1 MGKSDYIYIVK
12 DVSTSLD
19 MTGWK
24 LDMTGWK
31 LDMTKTIQLT
41 IFMKQ
46 IRISAILACIAG
58 MIAFA
63 GCKSMSPQ
71 DRLTVNDRKIN
82 KIIAQMTLE
91 EKVEMLHSKTNMS
104 SEGVPRLGI
113 QDIKYTDGPFGIRE
127 ENGDGFRSLGWT
139 LDSATYFPTGSAL
152 AATWSKEMAYKNGWA
167 MGKEGRLRGKDII
180 LGPAINIQRLP
191 VGGRTYEYLSED
203 PVLAARLSVEYT
215 LGSQDAG
222 TAVCLKHYALNNQE
236 TNRGSV
242 NVIADERTMREIYLK
257 PFEAAVKEGGA
268 MCIMPAYNKVNG
280 YYCSEN
286 AHLNNE
292 ILRDEWG
299 FKGMTVSDWGGTHST
314 MGAALGGLCVQM
326 TGDNYFGQALI
337 DSVRNGALDEAV
349 VDAKVREILR
359 LRFAIEPVPED
370 VANTVM
376 TSQPETQK
384 IAYEIAQKSIVLL
397 KNEAGNL
404 PVAKDVKKIAV
415 IGQNAVLT
423 TAAGGIGAGVK
434 TLYEI
439 SPLEGISKRAAEA
452 GIEVTYAPG
461 YKNYQMRMAWGR
473 PGAGGPVD
481 PLIANSPDE
490 PADPALLA
498 EAVALAKDADMV
510 IFFGGTNKSIETEG
524 SDRKNIDLPCGQ
536 NDVIKALYEANPNV
550 ATVLISGGPTDLR
563 ALEPYSPAIVQGWWN
578 GLEGGTALAEV
589 LFGDIAPS
597 GKLPF
602 TFPLKLEDSPAY
614 AMGNFPGNN
623 TGEDLFTLMYRLDAT
638 GYTRE
643 QIMEYIANLPEPV
656 SEYTEGIFVGYRW
669 FETKE
674 VPVMYAFGHGLSY
687 VDFEYGPLTCRQKKD
702 KFVVTFDVKNL
713 GTMEADEVTQLY
725 VKRLDSKV
733 ERPLKELEAFD
744 RVTLKGGETKK
755 VTLEFPISELAH
767 WDNGTNG
774 WVLEPGKLEI
784 LVGSASDDIRQ
795 SITTEI

>member
-1 MGKSDYIYIVK
+1 
-12 DVSTSLD
+12 
-19 MTGWK
+19 
-24 LDMTGWK
+24 
-31 LDMTKTIQLT
+31 
-41 IFMKQ
+41 MK
-46 IRISAILACIAG
+46 RILLIAALAVA
-58 MIAFA
+58 AA
-63 GCKSMSPQ
+63 GCCQKAMSPQ
-71 DRLTVNDRKIN
+71 DRLTVNDKKIN
-82 KIIAQMTLE
+82 EIIAQMTLE

-215 LGSQDAG
+215 KGSQDAG

-337 DSVRNGALDEAV
+337 DSVRNGALEEAV

-359 LRFAIEPVPED
+359 LRFAIEPVPEN
-370 VANTVM
+370 VANTIM

-404 PVAKDVKKIAV
+404 PIAKDVKKIAV

-439 SPLEGISKRAAEA
+439 SPLEGIQKRAAEA
-452 GIEVTYAPG
+452 GVEVVYAPG
-461 YKNYQMRMAWGR
+461 YKNYVMRMAWGR
-473 PGAGGPVD
+473 PAPLGP
-481 PLIANSPDE
+481 LEALSPAE

-498 EAVALAKDADMV
+498 EAVELAKDADMV

-536 NDVIKALYEANPNV
+536 EDVIKALYEANPNV

-563 ALEPYSPAIVQGWWN
+563 VLNQYSPAIVQGWWN

-602 TFPLKLEDSPAY
+602 TFPAKLEDSPAY
-614 AMGNFPGNN
+614 ATGSFPGNN

-643 QIMEYIANLPEPV
+643 QIQEYIANLPDPV
-656 SEYTEGIFVGYRW
+656 SEYKEGIFVGYRW

-687 VDFEYGPLTCRQKKD
+687 VDFEYGALTCKKS
-702 KFVVTFDVKNL
+702 KNNIKVSFTVKNL
-713 GTMEADEVTQLY
+713 GDMEADEVAQLY
-725 VKRLDSKV
+725 VKRIDSQV

-744 RVTLKGGETKK
+744 RVTLKAGETKTM
-755 VTLEFPISELAH
+755 TLEFPVSELAH
-767 WDNGTNG
+767 WDNETNQ
-774 WVLEPGKLEI
+774 WVLEHGKIEI

-795 SITTEI
+795 TIQTEI

>member
-1 MGKSDYIYIVK
+1 
-12 DVSTSLD
+12 
-19 MTGWK
+19 
-24 LDMTGWK
+24 
-31 LDMTKTIQLT
+31 
-41 IFMKQ
+41 MKKYLY
-46 IRISAILACIAG
+46 SAALLILA
-58 MIAFA
+58 A
-63 GCKSMSPQ
+63 GCASLSPQ
-71 DRLTVNDRKIN
+71 DRLTVNDKKIN

-203 PVLAARLSVEYT
+203 PVLNARLSVEYT
-215 LGSQDAG
+215 KGSQDAG

-236 TNRGSV
+236 TDRGSV

-257 PFEAAVKEGGA
+257 PFEAAIKEGGA
-268 MCIMPAYNKVNG
+268 MCVMPAYNKVNG
-280 YYCSEN
+280 FYCSEN

-370 VANTVM
+370 VANTIM

-404 PVAKDVKKIAV
+404 PIAKDVKKIAV

-439 SPLEGISKRAAEA
+439 TPSRR
-452 GIEVTYAPG
+452 Y
-461 YKNYQMRMAWGR
+461 
-473 PGAGGPVD
+473 
-481 PLIANSPDE
+481 
-490 PADPALLA
+490 
-498 EAVALAKDADMV
+498 
-510 IFFGGTNKSIETEG
+510 
-524 SDRKNIDLPCGQ
+524 
-536 NDVIKALYEANPNV
+536 
-550 ATVLISGGPTDLR
+550 
-563 ALEPYSPAIVQGWWN
+563 
-578 GLEGGTALAEV
+578 
-589 LFGDIAPS
+589 S
-597 GKLPF
+597 GK
-602 TFPLKLEDSPAY
+602 S
-614 AMGNFPGNN
+614 
-623 TGEDLFTLMYRLDAT
+623 
-638 GYTRE
+638 
-643 QIMEYIANLPEPV
+643 
-656 SEYTEGIFVGYRW
+656 
-669 FETKE
+669 
-674 VPVMYAFGHGLSY
+674 
-687 VDFEYGPLTCRQKKD
+687 
-702 KFVVTFDVKNL
+702 
-713 GTMEADEVTQLY
+713 
-725 VKRLDSKV
+725 
-733 ERPLKELEAFD
+733 
-744 RVTLKGGETKK
+744 
-755 VTLEFPISELAH
+755 
-767 WDNGTNG
+767 
-774 WVLEPGKLEI
+774 
-784 LVGSASDDIRQ
+784 
-795 SITTEI
+795 

>member
-1 MGKSDYIYIVK
+1 MKH
-12 DVSTSLD
+12 SL
-19 MTGWK
+19 
-24 LDMTGWK
+24 
-31 LDMTKTIQLT
+31 
-41 IFMKQ
+41 
-46 IRISAILACIAG
+46 IRITLSAIIMAIIAV
-58 MIAFA
+58 
-63 GCKSMSPQ
+63 GCNNAMSLQ
-71 DRLTVNDRKIN
+71 DRLTVNDDKIN
-82 KIIAQMTLE
+82 EIISQMTLE

-127 ENGDGFRSLGWT
+127 ENGDGFRPLGWK

-152 AATWSKEMAYKNGWA
+152 AATWSTELARKNGWA

-215 LGSQDAG
+215 LGSQEAG

-268 MCIMPAYNKVNG
+268 MCVMPAYNKVNG

-286 AHLNNE
+286 AHLNND
-292 ILRDEWG
+292 ILRGEWG

-337 DSVRNGALDEAV
+337 DSVRNGALPESI
-349 VDAKVREILR
+349 VDDKVREILR

-376 TSQPETQK
+376 TSQPETQR

-397 KNEAGNL
+397 KNETGSL
-404 PVAKDVKKIAV
+404 PIAKDVRKIAI
-415 IGQNAVLT
+415 IGQNAVLS

-452 GIEVTYAPG
+452 GMEVTYAPG
-461 YKNYQMRMAWGR
+461 YRSYKMRWG
-473 PGAGGPVD
+473 AQGPLG
-481 PLIANSPDE
+481 PLEAAS
-490 PADPALLA
+490 PADPADPQLLA

-524 SDRKNIDLPCGQ
+524 SDRKNIDLPHGQ
-536 NDVIKALYEANPNV
+536 NEIVKALHEVNPNV
-550 ATVLISGGPTDLR
+550 VTVIISGGPTDLR
-563 ALEPYSPAIVQGWWN
+563 AIDPYSLAIVQGWWN
-578 GLEGGTALAEV
+578 GMEGGTALAEV

-614 AMGNFPGNN
+614 ATGSFPGNRA
-623 TGEDLFTLMYRLDAT
+623 GEDLFTLRYRLDAT

-643 QIMEYIANLPEPV
+643 QIEEYIANLPDPV
-656 SEYTEGIFVGYRW
+656 SEYKEGILVGYRW
-669 FETKE
+669 YDTKD

-687 VDFEYGPLTCRQKKD
+687 VDFEYGPLACRQKKD
-702 KFVVTFDVKNL
+702 KFMVTFNLKNA
-713 GTMEADEVTQLY
+713 GDMEADEVVQLY
-725 VKRLDSKV
+725 VRRKDSKV

-744 RVTLKGGETKK
+744 RIALKAGETKK
-755 VTLEFPISELAH
+755 VTLEFQASELAH
-767 WDNGTNG
+767 WDTDTND
-774 WVLEPGKLEI
+774 WVLEPGKIEI

-795 SITTEI
+795 TIETEIRL

>member
-1 MGKSDYIYIVK
+1 MKKYLY
-12 DVSTSLD
+12 STAL
-19 MTGWK
+19 
-24 LDMTGWK
+24 L
-31 LDMTKTIQLT
+31 
-41 IFMKQ
+41 
-46 IRISAILACIAG
+46 ILA
-58 MIAFA
+58 A
-63 GCKSMSPQ
+63 GCASLSPQ
-71 DRLTVNDRKIN
+71 DRLTVNDKKIN

-127 ENGDGFRSLGWT
+127 ENGEGFRSLGWT

-203 PVLAARLSVEYT
+203 PVLSARLSVEYT
-215 LGSQDAG
+215 KGSQDAG

-236 TNRGSV
+236 TDRGSV

-257 PFEAAVKEGGA
+257 PFEAAIKEGGA
-268 MCIMPAYNKVNG
+268 MCVMPAYNKVNG
-280 YYCSEN
+280 FYCSEN

-359 LRFAIEPVPED
+359 LRFAIDPVPED
-370 VANTVM
+370 VANTIM

-404 PVAKDVKKIAV
+404 PIAKDVKKIAV

-439 SPLEGISKRAAEA
+439 SPLEGIQARAEKA
-452 GIEVTYAPG
+452 GVEVVYAPG
-461 YKNYQMRMAWGR
+461 YKNYQMRMGWGR
-473 PGAGGPVD
+473 PSAGPVN
-481 PLIANSPDE
+481 PLVANSTDE

-536 NDVIKALYEANPNV
+536 NEVIKALYEANPNV

-563 ALEPYSPAIVQGWWN
+563 YLEPYSPAIVQGWWN

-614 AMGNFPGNN
+614 ATGSFPGEGS
-623 TGEDLFTLMYRLDAT
+623 GEDLFTLVYRLDAT

-643 QIMEYIANLPEPV
+643 QIQEYIASLPDPV
-656 SEYTEGIFVGYRW
+656 SEYREGILVGYRW
-669 FETKE
+669 YDTKD

-687 VDFEYGPLTCRQKKD
+687 VEFEYGPLTCKQKKD
-702 KFVVTFDVKNL
+702 KIQVSFDLKNL
-713 GTMEADEVTQLY
+713 GDMEADEVAQLY

-733 ERPLKELEAFD
+733 ERAEKELEAFE
-744 RVTLKGGETKK
+744 RVALKAGETKN
-755 VTLEFPISELAH
+755 VTLEFPLSELAH
-767 WDNGTNG
+767 WDNETNG
-774 WVLEPGKLEI
+774 WVLEPGKIEI
-784 LVGSASDDIRQ
+784 LVGSASNDIRQ
-795 SITTEI
+795 SIQTEI

>member
-1 MGKSDYIYIVK
+1 MK
-12 DVSTSLD
+12 
-19 MTGWK
+19 K
-24 LDMTGWK
+24 L
-31 LDMTKTIQLT
+31 IQFAT
-41 IFMKQ
+41 
-46 IRISAILACIAG
+46 LAVIAAG
-58 MIAFA
+58 FA
-63 GCKSMSPQ
+63 SCAMSPQ
-71 DRLTVNDRKIN
+71 DKLTVNDKKIN
-82 KIIAQMTLE
+82 EIIAQMTLE

-167 MGKEGRLRGKDII
+167 MGREGRLRGKDII

-242 NVIADERTMREIYLK
+242 DVIADERTMREIYLK

-268 MCIMPAYNKVNG
+268 MCVMPAYNKVNG
-280 YYCSEN
+280 FYCSEN

-326 TGDNYFGQALI
+326 TGDTYFGQALI
-337 DSVRNGALDEAV
+337 DSVRNGALSEDV

-370 VANTVM
+370 VANTIM

-397 KNEAGNL
+397 KNEGNL
-404 PVAKDVKKIAV
+404 PIAKDVKKIAV

-439 SPLEGISKRAAEA
+439 SPLEGIQARAAEA
-452 GIEVTYAPG
+452 GVEVVYAPG
-461 YKNYQMRMAWGR
+461 YKNYQMRMGWGR
-473 PGAGGPVD
+473 RGPAAPVD
-481 PLIANSPDE
+481 PLVATSTDE

-498 EAVALAKDADMV
+498 EAVALAKEADMV

-524 SDRKNIDLPCGQ
+524 SDRKNIDLPNGQ
-536 NDVIKALYEANPNV
+536 NEVIKALYEANPNV

-563 ALEPYSPAIVQGWWN
+563 FLEPYSPAIVQGWWN

-602 TFPLKLEDSPAY
+602 TFPKKLEDSPAY
-614 AMGNFPGNN
+614 ALGVFPGKSA
-623 TGEDLFTLMYRLDAT
+623 GEDLFTLRYRLDAT
-638 GYTRE
+638 GYTPE
-643 QIMEYIANLPEPV
+643 QIREYIANLPKPV
-656 SEYTEGIFVGYRW
+656 SEYKEGIFVGYRW
-669 FETKE
+669 FEKKE

-687 VDFEYGPLTCRQKKD
+687 VDFEYGDLKVKKSR
-702 KFVVTFDVKNL
+702 KSVKVSFDVKNL
-713 GTMEADEVTQLY
+713 GNMEADEVAQLY
-725 VKRLDSKV
+725 VKRIGSAV
-733 ERPLKELEAFD
+733 ERPVKELEAFD
-744 RVTLKGGETKK
+744 RVTLKAGETKTM
-755 VTLEFPISELAH
+755 TLEFPIEELAH
-767 WDNGTNG
+767 WDNETNQ
-774 WVLEPGKLEI
+774 WVLEHGKIEI
-784 LVGSASDDIRQ
+784 LVGSSSDDIRQ
-795 SITTEI
+795 TAQTEI

>member
-1 MGKSDYIYIVK
+1 MNKYLY
-12 DVSTSLD
+12 
-19 MTGWK
+19 
-24 LDMTGWK
+24 
-31 LDMTKTIQLT
+31 
-41 IFMKQ
+41 
-46 IRISAILACIAG
+46 SAALLILA
-58 MIAFA
+58 A
-63 GCKSMSPQ
+63 GCASLSPQ
-71 DRLTVNDRKIN
+71 DRLTVNDKKIN

-203 PVLAARLSVEYT
+203 PVLSARLSVEYT
-215 LGSQDAG
+215 KGSQDAG

-236 TNRGSV
+236 TDRGSV
-242 NVIADERTMREIYLK
+242 DVIADERTMREIYLK
-257 PFEAAVKEGGA
+257 PFEAAIKEGGA
-268 MCIMPAYNKVNG
+268 MCVMPAYNKVNG
-280 YYCSEN
+280 FYCSEN

-359 LRFAIEPVPED
+359 LRFAIDPVPED
-370 VANTVM
+370 VANTIM

-404 PVAKDVKKIAV
+404 PIAKDVKKIAV

-439 SPLEGISKRAAEA
+439 SPLEGIQARAEKA
-452 GIEVTYAPG
+452 GVEVVYAPG
-461 YKNYQMRMAWGR
+461 YKNYQMRMGWGR
-473 PGAGGPVD
+473 PSAGPVN
-481 PLIANSPDE
+481 PLVANSIDE

-536 NDVIKALYEANPNV
+536 NEVIKALYEANPNV

-563 ALEPYSPAIVQGWWN
+563 YLEPYSPAIVQGWWN

-614 AMGNFPGNN
+614 ATGSFPGEGS
-623 TGEDLFTLMYRLDAT
+623 GEDLFTLMYRLDAT

-643 QIMEYIANLPEPV
+643 QIQEYIASLPDPV
-656 SEYTEGIFVGYRW
+656 SEYREGILVGYRW
-669 FETKE
+669 YDTKD

-687 VDFEYGPLTCRQKKD
+687 VEFEYGPLTCKQKKD
-702 KFVVTFDVKNL
+702 KIQVSFDLKNL
-713 GTMEADEVTQLY
+713 GDMEADEVAQLY

-733 ERPLKELEAFD
+733 ERAEKELEAFE
-744 RVTLKGGETKK
+744 RVALKAGETKN
-755 VTLEFPISELAH
+755 VTLEFPLSELAH
-767 WDNGTNG
+767 WDNETNG
-774 WVLEPGKLEI
+774 WVLEPGKIEI
-784 LVGSASDDIRQ
+784 LVGSASNDIRQ
-795 SITTEI
+795 SIYTEI

>member
-1 MGKSDYIYIVK
+1 
-12 DVSTSLD
+12 
-19 MTGWK
+19 
-24 LDMTGWK
+24 
-31 LDMTKTIQLT
+31 
-41 IFMKQ
+41 MKKYLY
-46 IRISAILACIAG
+46 SAALLILA
-58 MIAFA
+58 A
-63 GCKSMSPQ
+63 GCASLSPQ
-71 DRLTVNDRKIN
+71 DRLTVNDKKIN

-203 PVLAARLSVEYT
+203 PVLSARLSVEYT
-215 LGSQDAG
+215 KGSQDAG

-236 TNRGSV
+236 TDRGSV
-242 NVIADERTMREIYLK
+242 DVIADERTMREIYLK
-257 PFEAAVKEGGA
+257 PFEAAIKEGGA
-268 MCIMPAYNKVNG
+268 MCVMPAYNKVNG
-280 YYCSEN
+280 FYCSEN

-349 VDAKVREILR
+349 VDEKVREILR
-359 LRFAIEPVPED
+359 LRFAIDPVPED
-370 VANTVM
+370 VANTIM

-404 PVAKDVKKIAV
+404 PIAKDVKKIAV

-439 SPLEGISKRAAEA
+439 SPLEGIQARAEKA
-452 GIEVTYAPG
+452 GVEVVYAPG
-461 YKNYQMRMAWGR
+461 YKNYQMRMGWGR
-473 PGAGGPVD
+473 PSAGPVN
-481 PLIANSPDE
+481 PLVANSIDE

-536 NDVIKALYEANPNV
+536 NEVIKALYEANPNV

-563 ALEPYSPAIVQGWWN
+563 YLEPYSPAIVQGWWN

-614 AMGNFPGNN
+614 ATGSFPGEGS
-623 TGEDLFTLMYRLDAT
+623 GEDLFTLMYRLDAT
-638 GYTRE
+638 GYTRK
-643 QIMEYIANLPEPV
+643 QIQEYIASLPDPV
-656 SEYTEGIFVGYRW
+656 SEYREGILVGYRW
-669 FETKE
+669 YDTKD

-687 VDFEYGPLTCRQKKD
+687 VEFEYGTLTCKQKKD
-702 KFVVTFDVKNL
+702 KIQVSFDLKNL
-713 GTMEADEVTQLY
+713 GDMEADEVAQLY

-733 ERPLKELEAFD
+733 ERAEKELEAFE
-744 RVTLKGGETKK
+744 RVALKAGETKN
-755 VTLEFPISELAH
+755 VTLEFPLSELAH
-767 WDNGTNG
+767 WDN
-774 WVLEPGKLEI
+774 
-784 LVGSASDDIRQ
+784 
-795 SITTEI
+795 

>member
-1 MGKSDYIYIVK
+1 
-12 DVSTSLD
+12 
-19 MTGWK
+19 
-24 LDMTGWK
+24 
-31 LDMTKTIQLT
+31 
-41 IFMKQ
+41 MKKYLY
-46 IRISAILACIAG
+46 SAALLILA
-58 MIAFA
+58 A
-63 GCKSMSPQ
+63 GCASLSPQ
-71 DRLTVNDRKIN
+71 DRLTVNDKKIN

-203 PVLAARLSVEYT
+203 PVLSARLSVEYT
-215 LGSQDAG
+215 KGSQDAG

-236 TNRGSV
+236 TDRGSV
-242 NVIADERTMREIYLK
+242 DVIADERTMREIYLK

-268 MCIMPAYNKVNG
+268 MCVMPAYNKVNG
-280 YYCSEN
+280 FYCSEN

-359 LRFAIEPVPED
+359 LRFAIDPVPED
-370 VANTVM
+370 VANTIM

-404 PVAKDVKKIAV
+404 PIAKDVKKIAV

-439 SPLEGISKRAAEA
+439 SPLEGIQARAEKA
-452 GIEVTYAPG
+452 GVEVVYAPG
-461 YKNYQMRMAWGR
+461 YKNYQMRMGWGR
-473 PGAGGPVD
+473 PSAGPVN
-481 PLIANSPDE
+481 PLVANSIDE

-536 NDVIKALYEANPNV
+536 NEVIKALYEANPNV

-563 ALEPYSPAIVQGWWN
+563 YLEPYSPAIVQGWWN

-614 AMGNFPGNN
+614 ATGSFPGEGS
-623 TGEDLFTLMYRLDAT
+623 GEDLFTLMYRLDAT

-643 QIMEYIANLPEPV
+643 QIREYIASLPDPV
-656 SEYTEGIFVGYRW
+656 SEYREGILVGYRW
-669 FETKE
+669 YDTKD

-687 VDFEYGPLTCRQKKD
+687 VEFEYGALTCKQKKD
-702 KFVVTFDVKNL
+702 KIQVSFDLKNL
-713 GTMEADEVTQLY
+713 GDMEADEVAQLY

-733 ERPLKELEAFD
+733 ERAEKELEAFE
-744 RVTLKGGETKK
+744 RVALKAGETKN
-755 VTLEFPISELAH
+755 VTLEFPLSELAH
-767 WDNGTNG
+767 WDNETNG
-774 WVLEPGKLEI
+774 WVLEPGKIEI
-784 LVGSASDDIRQ
+784 LVGSASNDIRQ
-795 SITTEI
+795 SIQTEI

>member
-1 MGKSDYIYIVK
+1 
-12 DVSTSLD
+12 
-19 MTGWK
+19 
-24 LDMTGWK
+24 
-31 LDMTKTIQLT
+31 
-41 IFMKQ
+41 MKKYLY
-46 IRISAILACIAG
+46 SAALLILA
-58 MIAFA
+58 A
-63 GCKSMSPQ
+63 GCASLSPQ
-71 DRLTVNDRKIN
+71 DRLTVNDKKIN

-203 PVLAARLSVEYT
+203 PVLSARLSVEYT
-215 LGSQDAG
+215 KGSQDAG

-242 NVIADERTMREIYLK
+242 DVIADERTMREIYLK
-257 PFEAAVKEGGA
+257 PFEAAIKEGGA
-268 MCIMPAYNKVNG
+268 MCVMPAYNKVNG
-280 YYCSEN
+280 FYCSEN

-359 LRFAIEPVPED
+359 LRFAIDPVPED
-370 VANTVM
+370 VANTIM
-376 TSQPETQK
+376 TSQPETQR

-404 PVAKDVKKIAV
+404 PIAKDVKKIAV

-439 SPLEGISKRAAEA
+439 SPLEGIQARAEKA
-452 GIEVTYAPG
+452 GVEVVYAPG
-461 YKNYQMRMAWGR
+461 YKNYQMRMGWGR
-473 PGAGGPVD
+473 PSAGPVN
-481 PLIANSPDE
+481 PLVANSIDE

-536 NDVIKALYEANPNV
+536 NEVIKALYEANPNV

-563 ALEPYSPAIVQGWWN
+563 YLEPYSPSIVQGWWN

-614 AMGNFPGNN
+614 ATGSFPGEGS
-623 TGEDLFTLMYRLDAT
+623 GEDLFTLMYRLDAT

-643 QIMEYIANLPEPV
+643 QIQEYIASLPDPV
-656 SEYTEGIFVGYRW
+656 SEYREGILVGYRW
-669 FETKE
+669 YDTKD

-687 VDFEYGPLTCRQKKD
+687 VEFEYGTLTCKQKKD
-702 KFVVTFDVKNL
+702 KIQVSFDIKNL
-713 GTMEADEVTQLY
+713 GDMEADEVAQLY

-733 ERPLKELEAFD
+733 ERAEKELEAFE
-744 RVTLKGGETKK
+744 RVALKAGETKN
-755 VTLEFPISELAH
+755 VTLEFPLSELAH
-767 WDNGTNG
+767 WDNETNG
-774 WVLEPGKLEI
+774 WVLEPGKIEI
-784 LVGSASDDIRQ
+784 LVGSASNDIRQ
-795 SITTEI
+795 SIQTEI

>member
-1 MGKSDYIYIVK
+1 
-12 DVSTSLD
+12 
-19 MTGWK
+19 
-24 LDMTGWK
+24 
-31 LDMTKTIQLT
+31 
-41 IFMKQ
+41 MKKYLY
-46 IRISAILACIAG
+46 SAALLILA
-58 MIAFA
+58 A
-63 GCKSMSPQ
+63 GCASLSPQ
-71 DRLTVNDRKIN
+71 DRLTVNDKKIN

-203 PVLAARLSVEYT
+203 PVLSARLSVEYT
-215 LGSQDAG
+215 KGSQDAG

-236 TNRGSV
+236 TDRGSV
-242 NVIADERTMREIYLK
+242 DVIADERTMREIYLK
-257 PFEAAVKEGGA
+257 PFEAAIKEGGA
-268 MCIMPAYNKVNG
+268 MCVMPAYNKVNG
-280 YYCSEN
+280 FYCSEN

-359 LRFAIEPVPED
+359 LRFAIDPVPED
-370 VANTVM
+370 VANTIM

-404 PVAKDVKKIAV
+404 PISKDVKKIAV

-439 SPLEGISKRAAEA
+439 SPLEGIQARAEKA
-452 GIEVTYAPG
+452 GVEVVYAPG
-461 YKNYQMRMAWGR
+461 YKNYQMRMGWGR
-473 PGAGGPVD
+473 PSAGPVN
-481 PLIANSPDE
+481 PLVANSIDE

-498 EAVALAKDADMV
+498 DAVALAKDADMV

-536 NDVIKALYEANPNV
+536 NEVIKALYEANPNV

-563 ALEPYSPAIVQGWWN
+563 YLEPYSPAIVQGWWN

-614 AMGNFPGNN
+614 ATGSFPGEGS
-623 TGEDLFTLMYRLDAT
+623 GEDLFTLMYRLDAT

-643 QIMEYIANLPEPV
+643 QIQEYIANLPAPE
-656 SEYTEGIFVGYRW
+656 SHYTEGIFVGYRW

-687 VDFEYGPLTCRQKKD
+687 VDFEYGPLTCKHKKD
-702 KFVVTFDVKNL
+702 KFYVTFALKNL
-713 GTMEADEVTQLY
+713 GDMEADEVAQLY
-725 VKRLDSKV
+725 VKRIDSAV

-744 RVTLKGGETKK
+744 RITLKGGETKK
-755 VTLEFPISELAH
+755 VTLEFPVSELAH
-767 WDNGTNG
+767 WDNETNE
-774 WVLEPGKLEI
+774 WVLEHGKLEI
-784 LVGSASDDIRQ
+784 LVGSASNDIRQ
-795 SITTEI
+795 TIATEI

>member
-1 MGKSDYIYIVK
+1 
-12 DVSTSLD
+12 
-19 MTGWK
+19 
-24 LDMTGWK
+24 
-31 LDMTKTIQLT
+31 
-41 IFMKQ
+41 MKKYLY
-46 IRISAILACIAG
+46 SAALLILA
-58 MIAFA
+58 A
-63 GCKSMSPQ
+63 GCASLSPQ
-71 DRLTVNDRKIN
+71 DRLTVNDKKIN

-203 PVLAARLSVEYT
+203 PVLSARLSVEYT
-215 LGSQDAG
+215 KGSQDAG

-236 TNRGSV
+236 TDRGSV
-242 NVIADERTMREIYLK
+242 DVIADERTMREIYLK
-257 PFEAAVKEGGA
+257 PFEAAIKEGGA
-268 MCIMPAYNKVNG
+268 MCVMPAYNKVNG
-280 YYCSEN
+280 FYCSEN

-359 LRFAIEPVPED
+359 LRFAIDPVPED
-370 VANTVM
+370 VANTIM

-404 PVAKDVKKIAV
+404 PISKDVKKIAV
-415 IGQNAVLT
+415 IGQNAVLS

-439 SPLEGISKRAAEA
+439 SPLEGIQARAEKA
-452 GIEVTYAPG
+452 GVEVVYAPG
-461 YKNYQMRMAWGR
+461 YKNYQMRMGWGR
-473 PGAGGPVD
+473 PSAGPVN
-481 PLIANSPDE
+481 PLVANSIDE

-498 EAVALAKDADMV
+498 DAVALAKDADMV

-536 NDVIKALYEANPNV
+536 NEVIKALYEANPNV

-563 ALEPYSPAIVQGWWN
+563 YLEPYSPAIVQGWWN

-614 AMGNFPGNN
+614 ATGSFPGEGS
-623 TGEDLFTLMYRLDAT
+623 GEDLFTLMYRLDAT

-643 QIMEYIANLPEPV
+643 QIQEYIANLPAPE
-656 SEYTEGIFVGYRW
+656 SHYTEGIFVGYRW

-687 VDFEYGPLTCRQKKD
+687 VDFEYGPLTCKHKKD
-702 KFVVTFDVKNL
+702 KFYVTFELKNL
-713 GTMEADEVTQLY
+713 GDMEADEVAQLY
-725 VKRLDSKV
+725 VKRIDSAV

-744 RVTLKGGETKK
+744 RITLKGGETKK
-755 VTLEFPISELAH
+755 VTLEFPVSELAH
-767 WDNGTNG
+767 WDNETNE
-774 WVLEPGKLEI
+774 WVLEHGKLEI
-784 LVGSASDDIRQ
+784 LVGSASNDIRQ
-795 SITTEI
+795 TIATEI

>member
-1 MGKSDYIYIVK
+1 MKKYLY
-12 DVSTSLD
+12 STAL
-19 MTGWK
+19 
-24 LDMTGWK
+24 L
-31 LDMTKTIQLT
+31 
-41 IFMKQ
+41 
-46 IRISAILACIAG
+46 ILA
-58 MIAFA
+58 A
-63 GCKSMSPQ
+63 GCASLSPQ
-71 DRLTVNDRKIN
+71 DRLTVNDKKIN

-127 ENGDGFRSLGWT
+127 ENGEGFRSLGWT

-203 PVLAARLSVEYT
+203 PVLSARLAVEYT
-215 LGSQDAG
+215 KGSQDAG

-236 TNRGSV
+236 TDRGSV
-242 NVIADERTMREIYLK
+242 DVIADERTMREIYLK
-257 PFEAAVKEGGA
+257 PFEAAIKEGGA
-268 MCIMPAYNKVNG
+268 MCVMPAYNKVNG
-280 YYCSEN
+280 FYCSEN

-370 VANTVM
+370 VANTIM

-404 PVAKDVKKIAV
+404 PIAKDVKKIAV

-439 SPLEGISKRAAEA
+439 SPLEGIQARAEKA
-452 GIEVTYAPG
+452 GVEVVYATG
-461 YKNYQMRMAWGR
+461 YKNYQMRMGWGR
-473 PGAGGPVD
+473 PSAGPVN
-481 PLIANSPDE
+481 PLVANSTDE

-536 NDVIKALYEANPNV
+536 NEVIKALYEANPNV

-563 ALEPYSPAIVQGWWN
+563 YLEPYSPAIVQGWWN

-614 AMGNFPGNN
+614 ATGSFPGEGS
-623 TGEDLFTLMYRLDAT
+623 GEDLFTLMYRLDAT

-643 QIMEYIANLPEPV
+643 QIREYIASLPDPV
-656 SEYTEGIFVGYRW
+656 SEYREGILVGYRW
-669 FETKE
+669 YDTKD

-687 VDFEYGPLTCRQKKD
+687 VDFEYGTLTCKQKKD
-702 KFVVTFDVKNL
+702 KIQVSFDLKNL
-713 GTMEADEVTQLY
+713 GDMEADEVPQLY

-733 ERPLKELEAFD
+733 ERAEKELEAFE
-744 RVTLKGGETKK
+744 RVALKAGETKN
-755 VTLEFPISELAH
+755 VTLEFPVSELAH
-767 WDNGTNG
+767 WDNETNG
-774 WVLEPGKLEI
+774 WVLEPGKIEI
-784 LVGSASDDIRQ
+784 LVGSASNDIRQ
-795 SITTEI
+795 SIQTEI

>member
-1 MGKSDYIYIVK
+1 
-12 DVSTSLD
+12 
-19 MTGWK
+19 
-24 LDMTGWK
+24 
-31 LDMTKTIQLT
+31 
-41 IFMKQ
+41 MKKYLY
-46 IRISAILACIAG
+46 SAALLILA
-58 MIAFA
+58 A
-63 GCKSMSPQ
+63 GCASLSPQ
-71 DRLTVNDRKIN
+71 DRLTVNDKKIN

-203 PVLAARLSVEYT
+203 PVLSARLSVEYT
-215 LGSQDAG
+215 KGSQDAG

-236 TNRGSV
+236 TDRGSV

-257 PFEAAVKEGGA
+257 PFEAAIKEGGA
-268 MCIMPAYNKVNG
+268 MCVMPAYNKVNG
-280 YYCSEN
+280 FYCSEN

-359 LRFAIEPVPED
+359 LRFAIDPVPED
-370 VANTVM
+370 VANTIM

-404 PVAKDVKKIAV
+404 PIAKDVKKIAV

-439 SPLEGISKRAAEA
+439 TPLEGIQARAEKA
-452 GIEVTYAPG
+452 GVEVVYAPG
-461 YKNYQMRMAWGR
+461 YKNYQMRMGWGR
-473 PGAGGPVD
+473 PSAGPVN
-481 PLIANSPDE
+481 PLVANSIDE

-536 NDVIKALYEANPNV
+536 NEVIKALYEANPNV

-563 ALEPYSPAIVQGWWN
+563 YLEPYSPAIVQGWWN

-614 AMGNFPGNN
+614 ATGSFPGEGS
-623 TGEDLFTLMYRLDAT
+623 GEDLFTLMYRLDAT

-643 QIMEYIANLPEPV
+643 QIQEYIASLPDPV
-656 SEYTEGIFVGYRW
+656 SEYREGILVGYRW
-669 FETKE
+669 YDTKD

-687 VDFEYGPLTCRQKKD
+687 VEFEYGALTCKQKKD
-702 KFVVTFDVKNL
+702 KIQVSFDLKNL
-713 GTMEADEVTQLY
+713 GDMEADEVAQLY

-733 ERPLKELEAFD
+733 ERAEKELEAFE
-744 RVTLKGGETKK
+744 RVALKAGETKN
-755 VTLEFPISELAH
+755 VTLEFPLSELAH
-767 WDNGTNG
+767 WDNETNE
-774 WVLEPGKLEI
+774 WVIEHGKIEI
-784 LVGSASDDIRQ
+784 LVGSASNDIRQ
-795 SITTEI
+795 SIQTEI

>member
-1 MGKSDYIYIVK
+1 
-12 DVSTSLD
+12 
-19 MTGWK
+19 
-24 LDMTGWK
+24 
-31 LDMTKTIQLT
+31 
-41 IFMKQ
+41 MKKYLY
-46 IRISAILACIAG
+46 SAALLILA
-58 MIAFA
+58 A
-63 GCKSMSPQ
+63 GCASLSPQ
-71 DRLTVNDRKIN
+71 DRLTVNDKKIN

-203 PVLAARLSVEYT
+203 PVLSARLSVEYT
-215 LGSQDAG
+215 KGSQDAG

-236 TNRGSV
+236 TDRGSV

-257 PFEAAVKEGGA
+257 PFEAAIKEGGA
-268 MCIMPAYNKVNG
+268 MCVMPAYNKVNG
-280 YYCSEN
+280 FYCSEN

-359 LRFAIEPVPED
+359 LRFAIDPVPED
-370 VANTVM
+370 VANTIM

-404 PVAKDVKKIAV
+404 PIAKDVKKIAV

-439 SPLEGISKRAAEA
+439 TPLEGIQARAEKA
-452 GIEVTYAPG
+452 GVEVVYAPG
-461 YKNYQMRMAWGR
+461 YKNYQMRMGWGR
-473 PGAGGPVD
+473 PSAGPVN
-481 PLIANSPDE
+481 PLVANSIDE

-536 NDVIKALYEANPNV
+536 NEVIKALYEANPNV

-563 ALEPYSPAIVQGWWN
+563 YLEPYSPAIVQGWWN

-614 AMGNFPGNN
+614 ATGSFPGEGS
-623 TGEDLFTLMYRLDAT
+623 GEDLFTLMYRLDAT

-643 QIMEYIANLPEPV
+643 QIQEYIASLPDPV
-656 SEYTEGIFVGYRW
+656 SEYREGILVGYRW
-669 FETKE
+669 YDTKD

-687 VDFEYGPLTCRQKKD
+687 VEFEYGALTYKQKKY
-702 KFVVTFDVKNL
+702 KIQVSFDLKNL
-713 GTMEADEVTQLY
+713 GDMEADEVAQLY

-733 ERPLKELEAFD
+733 ERAEKELEAFE
-744 RVTLKGGETKK
+744 RVALKAGETKN
-755 VTLEFPISELAH
+755 VTLEFPLSELAH
-767 WDNGTNG
+767 WDNETNG
-774 WVLEPGKLEI
+774 WVLEPGKIEI
-784 LVGSASDDIRQ
+784 LVGSASNDIRQ
-795 SITTEI
+795 SIQTEI

>member
-1 MGKSDYIYIVK
+1 
-12 DVSTSLD
+12 
-19 MTGWK
+19 
-24 LDMTGWK
+24 
-31 LDMTKTIQLT
+31 
-41 IFMKQ
+41 MKQ
-46 IRISAILACIAG
+46 YLYSAALLILA
-58 MIAFA
+58 A
-63 GCKSMSPQ
+63 GCASLSPQ
-71 DRLTVNDRKIN
+71 DRLTVNDKKIN

-203 PVLAARLSVEYT
+203 PVLSARLSVEYT
-215 LGSQDAG
+215 KGSQDAG

-236 TNRGSV
+236 TDRGSV
-242 NVIADERTMREIYLK
+242 DVIADERTMREIYLK
-257 PFEAAVKEGGA
+257 PFEAAVEEGGA
-268 MCIMPAYNKVNG
+268 MCVMPAYNKVNG
-280 YYCSEN
+280 FYCSEN

-359 LRFAIEPVPED
+359 LRFAIDPVPED
-370 VANTVM
+370 VANTIM

-404 PVAKDVKKIAV
+404 PIAKDVKKIAV

-439 SPLEGISKRAAEA
+439 SPLEGIQARAEKA
-452 GIEVTYAPG
+452 GVEVVYAPG
-461 YKNYQMRMAWGR
+461 YKNYQMRMGWGR
-473 PGAGGPVD
+473 PSAGPVN
-481 PLIANSPDE
+481 PLVANSIDE

-536 NDVIKALYEANPNV
+536 NEVIKALYEANPNV

-563 ALEPYSPAIVQGWWN
+563 FLEPYSPSIVQGWWN

-602 TFPLKLEDSPAY
+602 TFPKKLEDSPAY
-614 AMGNFPGNN
+614 ALGNFGQNAS
-623 TGEDLFTLMYRLDAT
+623 EDLFTLMYRLDAT

-643 QIMEYIANLPEPV
+643 QIQEYIANLPAPE
-656 SEYTEGIFVGYRW
+656 SHYTEGIFVGYRW

-687 VDFEYGPLTCRQKKD
+687 VDFEYGPLTCKHKKD
-702 KFVVTFDVKNL
+702 KFYVTFELKNL
-713 GTMEADEVTQLY
+713 GDMEADEVAQLY
-725 VKRLDSKV
+725 VKRIDSAV

-744 RVTLKGGETKK
+744 RITLKGGETKK
-755 VTLEFPISELAH
+755 VTLEFPVSELAH
-767 WDNGTNG
+767 WDKETNE
-774 WVLEPGKLEI
+774 WVLEHGKLEI
-784 LVGSASDDIRQ
+784 LVGSASNDIRQ
-795 SITTEI
+795 TIATEI

>member
-1 MGKSDYIYIVK
+1 
-12 DVSTSLD
+12 
-19 MTGWK
+19 
-24 LDMTGWK
+24 
-31 LDMTKTIQLT
+31 
-41 IFMKQ
+41 MKKYLY
-46 IRISAILACIAG
+46 SAALLILA
-58 MIAFA
+58 A
-63 GCKSMSPQ
+63 GCASLSPQ
-71 DRLTVNDRKIN
+71 DRLTVNDKKIN

-203 PVLAARLSVEYT
+203 PVLSARLAVEYT
-215 LGSQDAG
+215 KGSQDAG

-236 TNRGSV
+236 TDRGSV
-242 NVIADERTMREIYLK
+242 DVIADERTMREIYLK

-268 MCIMPAYNKVNG
+268 MCVMPAYNKVNG
-280 YYCSEN
+280 FYCSEN

-370 VANTVM
+370 VANTIM

-404 PVAKDVKKIAV
+404 PIAKDVKKIAV

-439 SPLEGISKRAAEA
+439 TPLEGIQARAEKA
-452 GIEVTYAPG
+452 GVEVVYAPG
-461 YKNYQMRMAWGR
+461 YKNYQMRMGWGR
-473 PGAGGPVD
+473 PSAGPVN
-481 PLIANSPDE
+481 PLVANSIDE

-536 NDVIKALYEANPNV
+536 NEVIKALYEANPNV

-563 ALEPYSPAIVQGWWN
+563 YLEPYSPAIVQGWWN

-614 AMGNFPGNN
+614 ATGSFPGEGS
-623 TGEDLFTLMYRLDAT
+623 GEDLFTLMYRLDAT

-643 QIMEYIANLPEPV
+643 QIQEYIASLPDPV
-656 SEYTEGIFVGYRW
+656 SEYREGILVGYRW
-669 FETKE
+669 YDTKD

-687 VDFEYGPLTCRQKKD
+687 VEFEYGALTCKQKKD
-702 KFVVTFDVKNL
+702 KIQVSFDLKNL
-713 GTMEADEVTQLY
+713 GDMEADEVAQLY

-733 ERPLKELEAFD
+733 ERAEKELEAFE
-744 RVTLKGGETKK
+744 RVALKAGETKN
-755 VTLEFPISELAH
+755 VTLEFPVSELAH
-767 WDNGTNG
+767 WDNETNG
-774 WVLEPGKLEI
+774 WVLEPGKIEI
-784 LVGSASDDIRQ
+784 LVGSASNDIRQ
-795 SITTEI
+795 SIQTEI

>member
-1 MGKSDYIYIVK
+1 MNKYLY
-12 DVSTSLD
+12 
-19 MTGWK
+19 
-24 LDMTGWK
+24 
-31 LDMTKTIQLT
+31 
-41 IFMKQ
+41 
-46 IRISAILACIAG
+46 SAALLILA
-58 MIAFA
+58 A
-63 GCKSMSPQ
+63 GCASLSPQ
-71 DRLTVNDRKIN
+71 DRLTVNDKKIN

-127 ENGDGFRSLGWT
+127 ENGEGFRSLGWT

-203 PVLAARLSVEYT
+203 PVLSARLAVEYT
-215 LGSQDAG
+215 KGSQDAG

-236 TNRGSV
+236 TDRGSV
-242 NVIADERTMREIYLK
+242 DVIADERTMREIYLK
-257 PFEAAVKEGGA
+257 PFEAAIKEGGA
-268 MCIMPAYNKVNG
+268 MCVMPAYNKVNG
-280 YYCSEN
+280 FYCSEN

-370 VANTVM
+370 VANTIM

-404 PVAKDVKKIAV
+404 PIAKDVKKIAV

-439 SPLEGISKRAAEA
+439 SPLEGIQARAEKA
-452 GIEVTYAPG
+452 GVEVVYAPG
-461 YKNYQMRMAWGR
+461 YKNYQMRMGWGR
-473 PGAGGPVD
+473 PSAGPVN
-481 PLIANSPDE
+481 PLVANSIDE

-536 NDVIKALYEANPNV
+536 NEVIKALYEANPNV

-563 ALEPYSPAIVQGWWN
+563 YLEPYSPAIVQGWWN

-614 AMGNFPGNN
+614 ATGSFPGEGS
-623 TGEDLFTLMYRLDAT
+623 GEDLFTLMYRLDAT

-643 QIMEYIANLPEPV
+643 QIREYIASLPDPV
-656 SEYTEGIFVGYRW
+656 SEYREGILVGYRW
-669 FETKE
+669 YDTKD

-687 VDFEYGPLTCRQKKD
+687 VDFEYGTLTCKQKKD
-702 KFVVTFDVKNL
+702 KIQVSFDLKNL
-713 GTMEADEVTQLY
+713 GDMEADEVAQLY

-733 ERPLKELEAFD
+733 ERAEKELEAFE
-744 RVTLKGGETKK
+744 RVALKAGETKN
-755 VTLEFPISELAH
+755 VTLEFPLSELAH
-767 WDNGTNG
+767 WDNETNG
-774 WVLEPGKLEI
+774 WVLEPGKIEI
-784 LVGSASDDIRQ
+784 LVGSASNDIRQ
-795 SITTEI
+795 SIQTEI

>member
-1 MGKSDYIYIVK
+1 MKRILYLAVLAVMATCCTRK
-12 DVSTSLD
+12 PTSL
-19 MTGWK
+19 
-24 LDMTGWK
+24 
-31 LDMTKTIQLT
+31 
-41 IFMKQ
+41 
-46 IRISAILACIAG
+46 
-58 MIAFA
+58 
-63 GCKSMSPQ
+63 Q
-71 DRLTVNDRKIN
+71 DRLTSNDGKIN
-82 KIIAQMTLE
+82 EIIAQMTLE

-113 QDIKYTDGPFGIRE
+113 RDIKYTDGPFGIRE
-127 ENGDGFRSLGWT
+127 ENGDGFRPLGWT

-152 AATWSKEMAYKNGWA
+152 AATWSKGMAYKNGWA

-242 NVIADERTMREIYLK
+242 DVIADERTMREIYLK

-268 MCIMPAYNKVNG
+268 MCVMPAYNKVNG

-286 AHLNNE
+286 AHLNND

-397 KNEAGNL
+397 KNETRNL
-404 PVAKDVKKIAV
+404 PIAKDVKKIAV
-415 IGQNAVLT
+415 IGQNAVLS
-423 TAAGGIGAGVK
+423 TASGGIGAGVK
-434 TLYEI
+434 TLYEVT
-439 SPLEGISKRAAEA
+439 PLEGIQKRA
-452 GIEVTYAPG
+452 GKDIEVTYAPG
-461 YKNYQMRMAWGR
+461 YRSYRMSWGA
-473 PGAGGPVD
+473 PG
-481 PLIANSPDE
+481 PLGSLDAASPSD

-498 EAVALAKDADMV
+498 EAVALAKEADMV

-536 NDVIKALYEANPNV
+536 NEIIKALHEANPNI

-563 ALEPYSPAIVQGWWN
+563 ALEPYSPAIIQGWWN

-589 LFGDIAPS
+589 LFGDISPS

-614 AMGNFPGNN
+614 ATGSFPGNN

-643 QIMEYIANLPEPV
+643 QIQEYIANLPDPV
-656 SEYTEGIFVGYRW
+656 SEYKEGILVGYRW
-669 FETKE
+669 FETKN
-674 VPVMYAFGHGLSY
+674 VPVMYSFGHGLSY
-687 VDFEYGPLTCRQKKD
+687 VDFEYGALNVRKSRKEIKVSFT
-702 KFVVTFDVKNL
+702 VKNL
-713 GTMEADEVTQLY
+713 GDMEADEVVQLY
-725 VKRLDSKV
+725 VRRPDSAV

-744 RVTLKGGETKK
+744 RVTLKAGEQKK
-755 VTLEFPISELAH
+755 VTLNVPVSELAH
-767 WDNGTNG
+767 WDMGTNG
-774 WVLEPGKLEI
+774 WVLEPGKVEI
-784 LVGSASDDIRQ
+784 LVGAASDDIRQ
-795 SITTEI
+795 KISIEI

>member
-1 MGKSDYIYIVK
+1 
-12 DVSTSLD
+12 
-19 MTGWK
+19 
-24 LDMTGWK
+24 
-31 LDMTKTIQLT
+31 
-41 IFMKQ
+41 MKQ
-46 IRISAILACIAG
+46 YLYSAALLILA
-58 MIAFA
+58 A
-63 GCKSMSPQ
+63 GCASLSPQ
-71 DRLTVNDRKIN
+71 DRLTVNDKKIN

-203 PVLAARLSVEYT
+203 PVLSARLSVEYT
-215 LGSQDAG
+215 KGSQDAG

-236 TNRGSV
+236 TDRGSV
-242 NVIADERTMREIYLK
+242 DVIADERTMREIYLK

-268 MCIMPAYNKVNG
+268 MCVMPAYNKVNG
-280 YYCSEN
+280 FYCSEN

-359 LRFAIEPVPED
+359 LRFAIDPVPED
-370 VANTVM
+370 VANTIM

-397 KNEAGNL
+397 KNEAGTL
-404 PVAKDVKKIAV
+404 PIAKDVKKIAV

-439 SPLEGISKRAAEA
+439 SPLEGIQARAEKA
-452 GIEVTYAPG
+452 GVEVVYAPG
-461 YKNYQMRMAWGR
+461 YKNYQMRMGWGR
-473 PGAGGPVD
+473 PSAGPVN
-481 PLIANSPDE
+481 PLVANSIDE

-536 NDVIKALYEANPNV
+536 NEVIKALYEANPNV

-563 ALEPYSPAIVQGWWN
+563 YLEPYSPAIVQGWWN

-614 AMGNFPGNN
+614 ATGSFPGEGS
-623 TGEDLFTLMYRLDAT
+623 GEDLFTLMYRLDAT

-643 QIMEYIANLPEPV
+643 QIREYIASLPDPV
-656 SEYTEGIFVGYRW
+656 SEYREGILVGYRW
-669 FETKE
+669 YDTKD

-687 VDFEYGPLTCRQKKD
+687 VEFEYGALTCKQKKD
-702 KFVVTFDVKNL
+702 KIQVSFDLKNL
-713 GTMEADEVTQLY
+713 GDMEADEVAQLY

-733 ERPLKELEAFD
+733 ERAEKELEAFE
-744 RVTLKGGETKK
+744 RVALKAGETKN
-755 VTLEFPISELAH
+755 VTLEFPLSELAH
-767 WDNGTNG
+767 WDNETNG
-774 WVLEPGKLEI
+774 WVLEPGKIEI
-784 LVGSASDDIRQ
+784 LVGSASNDIRQ
-795 SITTEI
+795 TIATEI

>member
-1 MGKSDYIYIVK
+1 
-12 DVSTSLD
+12 
-19 MTGWK
+19 
-24 LDMTGWK
+24 
-31 LDMTKTIQLT
+31 
-41 IFMKQ
+41 MKKYLY
-46 IRISAILACIAG
+46 SAALLILA
-58 MIAFA
+58 A
-63 GCKSMSPQ
+63 GCASLSPQ
-71 DRLTVNDRKIN
+71 DRLTVNDKKIN

-203 PVLAARLSVEYT
+203 PVLSARLSVEYT
-215 LGSQDAG
+215 KGSQDAG

-236 TNRGSV
+236 TDRGSV
-242 NVIADERTMREIYLK
+242 DVIADERTMREIYLK

-268 MCIMPAYNKVNG
+268 MCVMPAYNKVNG
-280 YYCSEN
+280 FYCSEN

-359 LRFAIEPVPED
+359 LRFAIDPVPED
-370 VANTVM
+370 VANTIM

-397 KNEAGNL
+397 KNEVGNL
-404 PVAKDVKKIAV
+404 PIAKDVKKIAV

-439 SPLEGISKRAAEA
+439 SPLEGIQARAEKA
-452 GIEVTYAPG
+452 GVEVVYAPG
-461 YKNYQMRMAWGR
+461 YKNYQMRMGWGR
-473 PGAGGPVD
+473 PSAGPVN
-481 PLIANSPDE
+481 PLVANSIDE

-536 NDVIKALYEANPNV
+536 NEVIKALYEANPNV

-563 ALEPYSPAIVQGWWN
+563 YLEPYSPAIVQGWWN

-614 AMGNFPGNN
+614 ATGSFPGEGS
-623 TGEDLFTLMYRLDAT
+623 GEDLFTLMYRLDAT

-643 QIMEYIANLPEPV
+643 QIREYIASLPDPV
-656 SEYTEGIFVGYRW
+656 SEYREGILVGYRW
-669 FETKE
+669 YDTKD

-687 VDFEYGPLTCRQKKD
+687 VEFEYGALTCKQKKD
-702 KFVVTFDVKNL
+702 KIQVSFDLKNL
-713 GTMEADEVTQLY
+713 GDMEADEVAQLY

-733 ERPLKELEAFD
+733 ERAEKELEAFE
-744 RVTLKGGETKK
+744 RVALKAGETKN
-755 VTLEFPISELAH
+755 VTLEFPLSELAH
-767 WDNGTNG
+767 WDNETNG
-774 WVLEPGKLEI
+774 WVLEPGKIEI
-784 LVGSASDDIRQ
+784 LVGSASNDIRQ
-795 SITTEI
+795 TIATEI

>member
-1 MGKSDYIYIVK
+1 
-12 DVSTSLD
+12 
-19 MTGWK
+19 
-24 LDMTGWK
+24 
-31 LDMTKTIQLT
+31 
-41 IFMKQ
+41 MKKYLY
-46 IRISAILACIAG
+46 SAALLILA
-58 MIAFA
+58 A
-63 GCKSMSPQ
+63 GCASLSPQ
-71 DRLTVNDRKIN
+71 DRLTVNDKKIN

-203 PVLAARLSVEYT
+203 PVLSARLSVEYT
-215 LGSQDAG
+215 KGSQDAG

-236 TNRGSV
+236 TDRGSV
-242 NVIADERTMREIYLK
+242 DVIADERTMREIYLK
-257 PFEAAVKEGGA
+257 PFEAAIKEGGA
-268 MCIMPAYNKVNG
+268 MCVMPAYNKVNG
-280 YYCSEN
+280 FYCSEN

-359 LRFAIEPVPED
+359 LRFAIDPVPED
-370 VANTVM
+370 VANTIM

-404 PVAKDVKKIAV
+404 PIAKDVKKIAV

-439 SPLEGISKRAAEA
+439 SPLEGIQARAEKA
-452 GIEVTYAPG
+452 GVEVVYAPG
-461 YKNYQMRMAWGR
+461 YKNYQMRMGWGR
-473 PGAGGPVD
+473 PSAGPVN
-481 PLIANSPDE
+481 PLVANSIDE

-498 EAVALAKDADMV
+498 DAVALAKDADMV

-536 NDVIKALYEANPNV
+536 NEVIKALYEANPNV

-563 ALEPYSPAIVQGWWN
+563 YLEPYSPAIVQGWWN

-614 AMGNFPGNN
+614 ATGSFPGEGS
-623 TGEDLFTLMYRLDAT
+623 GEDLFTLMYRLDAT

-643 QIMEYIANLPEPV
+643 QIQEYIASLPDPV
-656 SEYTEGIFVGYRW
+656 SEYREGILVGYRW
-669 FETKE
+669 YDTKD

-687 VDFEYGPLTCRQKKD
+687 VEFEYGPLTCKQKKD
-702 KFVVTFDVKNL
+702 KIQVSFDLKNL
-713 GTMEADEVTQLY
+713 GDMEADEVAQLY

-733 ERPLKELEAFD
+733 ERAEKELEAFE
-744 RVTLKGGETKK
+744 RVALKAGETKN
-755 VTLEFPISELAH
+755 VTLEFPLSELAH
-767 WDNGTNG
+767 WDNETNG
-774 WVLEPGKLEI
+774 WVLEPGKIEI
-784 LVGSASDDIRQ
+784 LVGSASNDIRQ
-795 SITTEI
+795 SIHTEI

>member
-1 MGKSDYIYIVK
+1 
-12 DVSTSLD
+12 
-19 MTGWK
+19 
-24 LDMTGWK
+24 
-31 LDMTKTIQLT
+31 
-41 IFMKQ
+41 MKKYLY
-46 IRISAILACIAG
+46 SAALLILA
-58 MIAFA
+58 A
-63 GCKSMSPQ
+63 GCASLSPQ
-71 DRLTVNDRKIN
+71 DRLTVNDKKIN

-203 PVLAARLSVEYT
+203 PVLSARLSVEYT
-215 LGSQDAG
+215 KGSQDAG

-236 TNRGSV
+236 TDRGSV
-242 NVIADERTMREIYLK
+242 DVIADERTMREIYLK
-257 PFEAAVKEGGA
+257 PFEAAIKEGGA
-268 MCIMPAYNKVNG
+268 MCVMPAYNKVNG
-280 YYCSEN
+280 FYCSEN

-349 VDAKVREILR
+349 VDEKVREILR
-359 LRFAIEPVPED
+359 LRFAIDPVPED
-370 VANTVM
+370 VANTIM

-404 PVAKDVKKIAV
+404 PIAKDVKKIAV

-439 SPLEGISKRAAEA
+439 TPLEGIQARAEKA
-452 GIEVTYAPG
+452 GVEVVYAPG
-461 YKNYQMRMAWGR
+461 YKNYQMRMGWGR
-473 PGAGGPVD
+473 PSAGPVN
-481 PLIANSPDE
+481 PLVANSIDE

-536 NDVIKALYEANPNV
+536 NEVIKALYEANPNV

-563 ALEPYSPAIVQGWWN
+563 YLEPYSPAIVQGWWN

-614 AMGNFPGNN
+614 ATGSFPGEGS
-623 TGEDLFTLMYRLDAT
+623 GEDLFTLMYRLDAT

-643 QIMEYIANLPEPV
+643 QIQEYIASLPDPV
-656 SEYTEGIFVGYRW
+656 SEYREGILVGYRW
-669 FETKE
+669 YDTKD

-687 VDFEYGPLTCRQKKD
+687 VEFEYGALTCKQKKD
-702 KFVVTFDVKNL
+702 KIQVSFDLKNL
-713 GTMEADEVTQLY
+713 GDMEADEVAQLY

-733 ERPLKELEAFD
+733 ERAEKELEAFE
-744 RVTLKGGETKK
+744 RVALKAGETKN
-755 VTLEFPISELAH
+755 VTLEFPLSELAH
-767 WDNGTNG
+767 WDNETNG
-774 WVLEPGKLEI
+774 WVLEPGKIEI
-784 LVGSASDDIRQ
+784 LVGSASNDIRQ
-795 SITTEI
+795 SIHTEI

>member
-1 MGKSDYIYIVK
+1 
-12 DVSTSLD
+12 
-19 MTGWK
+19 
-24 LDMTGWK
+24 
-31 LDMTKTIQLT
+31 
-41 IFMKQ
+41 MKKYLY
-46 IRISAILACIAG
+46 SAALLILA
-58 MIAFA
+58 A
-63 GCKSMSPQ
+63 GCASLSPQ
-71 DRLTVNDRKIN
+71 DRLTVNDKKIN

-203 PVLAARLSVEYT
+203 PVLSARLSVEYT
-215 LGSQDAG
+215 KGSQDAG

-236 TNRGSV
+236 TDRGSV
-242 NVIADERTMREIYLK
+242 DVIADERTMREIYLK
-257 PFEAAVKEGGA
+257 PFEAAIKEGGA
-268 MCIMPAYNKVNG
+268 MCVMPAYNKVNG
-280 YYCSEN
+280 FYCSEN

-314 MGAALGGLCVQM
+314 MGAALGGLRVQM

-370 VANTVM
+370 VANTIM

-404 PVAKDVKKIAV
+404 PIAKDVKKIAV

-439 SPLEGISKRAAEA
+439 SPLEGIQARAEKA
-452 GIEVTYAPG
+452 GVEVVYAPG
-461 YKNYQMRMAWGR
+461 YKNYQMRMGWGR
-473 PGAGGPVD
+473 PSAGPVN
-481 PLIANSPDE
+481 PLVANSIDE

-536 NDVIKALYEANPNV
+536 NEVIKALYEANPNV

-563 ALEPYSPAIVQGWWN
+563 YLEPYSPAIVQGWWN

-614 AMGNFPGNN
+614 ATGSFPGEGS
-623 TGEDLFTLMYRLDAT
+623 GEDLFTLMYRLDAT

-643 QIMEYIANLPEPV
+643 QIREYIASLPDPV
-656 SEYTEGIFVGYRW
+656 SEYREGILVGYRW
-669 FETKE
+669 YDTKD

-687 VDFEYGPLTCRQKKD
+687 VEFEYGPLTCKQKKD
-702 KFVVTFDVKNL
+702 KIQVSFDLKNL
-713 GTMEADEVTQLY
+713 GDMEADEVAQLY

-733 ERPLKELEAFD
+733 ERAEKELEAFE
-744 RVTLKGGETKK
+744 RVALKAGETKN
-755 VTLEFPISELAH
+755 VTLEFPLSELAH
-767 WDNGTNG
+767 WDNETNG
-774 WVLEPGKLEI
+774 WVLEPGKIEI
-784 LVGSASDDIRQ
+784 LVGSASNDIRQ
-795 SITTEI
+795 SIHTEI

>member
-1 MGKSDYIYIVK
+1 
-12 DVSTSLD
+12 
-19 MTGWK
+19 
-24 LDMTGWK
+24 
-31 LDMTKTIQLT
+31 
-41 IFMKQ
+41 MKKYLY
-46 IRISAILACIAG
+46 SAALLILA
-58 MIAFA
+58 A
-63 GCKSMSPQ
+63 GCASLSPQ
-71 DRLTVNDRKIN
+71 DRLTVNDKKIN

-203 PVLAARLSVEYT
+203 PVLSARLSVEYT
-215 LGSQDAG
+215 KGSQDAG

-236 TNRGSV
+236 TDRGSV
-242 NVIADERTMREIYLK
+242 DVIADERTMREIYLK
-257 PFEAAVKEGGA
+257 PFEAAIKEGGA
-268 MCIMPAYNKVNG
+268 MCVMPAYNKVNG
-280 YYCSEN
+280 FYCSEN

-349 VDAKVREILR
+349 VDEKVREILR
-359 LRFAIEPVPED
+359 LRFAIDPVPED
-370 VANTVM
+370 VANTIM

-404 PVAKDVKKIAV
+404 PISKDVKKIAV
-415 IGQNAVLT
+415 IGQNAVLS

-439 SPLEGISKRAAEA
+439 SPLEGIQARAEKA
-452 GIEVTYAPG
+452 GVEVVYAPG
-461 YKNYQMRMAWGR
+461 YKNYQMRMGWGR
-473 PGAGGPVD
+473 PSAGPVN
-481 PLIANSPDE
+481 PLVANSIDE

-498 EAVALAKDADMV
+498 DAVALAKDADMV

-536 NDVIKALYEANPNV
+536 NEVIKALYEANPNV

-563 ALEPYSPAIVQGWWN
+563 YLEPYSPAIVQGWWN

-614 AMGNFPGNN
+614 ATGSFPGEGS
-623 TGEDLFTLMYRLDAT
+623 GEDLFTLMYRLDAT

-643 QIMEYIANLPEPV
+643 QIQEYIANLPAPE
-656 SEYTEGIFVGYRW
+656 SHYTEGIFVGYRW

-687 VDFEYGPLTCRQKKD
+687 VDFEYGPLTCKHKKD
-702 KFVVTFDVKNL
+702 KFYVTFALKNL
-713 GTMEADEVTQLY
+713 GDMEADEVAQLY
-725 VKRLDSKV
+725 VKRIDSAV

-744 RVTLKGGETKK
+744 RITLKGGETKK
-755 VTLEFPISELAH
+755 VTLEFPVSELAH
-767 WDNGTNG
+767 WDNETNE
-774 WVLEPGKLEI
+774 WVLEHGKLEI
-784 LVGSASDDIRQ
+784 LVGSASNDIRQ
-795 SITTEI
+795 TIATEI